1 MWSLTNPAFFFFLSF
16 TQMDMPT
23 ARTNDACAAGPPGC
37 QSSFQT
43 SDLSIKSNMLT
54 TAELP
59 RSMQTNQRK
68 KEHYKAC
75 TVATEQKDFFL
86 IQGLVM

>member
-1 MWSLTNPAFFFFLSF
+1 
-16 TQMDMPT
+16 
-23 ARTNDACAAGPPGC
+23 
-37 QSSFQT
+37 
-43 SDLSIKSNMLT
+43 MLT

-75 TVATEQKDFFL
+75 TVATEEERIKRE
-86 IQGLVM
+86 